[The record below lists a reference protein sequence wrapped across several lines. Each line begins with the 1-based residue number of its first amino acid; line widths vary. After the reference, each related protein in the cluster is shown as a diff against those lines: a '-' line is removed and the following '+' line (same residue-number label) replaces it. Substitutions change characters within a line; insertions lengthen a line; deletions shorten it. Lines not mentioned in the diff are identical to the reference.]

1 MEQLKNLI
9 LPCCGKSSRFY
20 TNKPKFLLNN
30 PKDSNLSMVC
40 SSIKGLPYDKF
51 DKIYVVV
58 LQSHCDEF
66 DIVDK
71 LTMDFK
77 SLGLNINI
85 VSLIESTNSSSETI
99 YKCIEHENIT
109 GEVYVKDCDDY
120 FKIDEIYPNE
130 ISVVSLND
138 CGRIHASNKS
148 YVKINDQNIVTTIVE
163 KNVISS
169 DFCCGLYS
177 FSDSREF
184 VNSFKDL
191 EKNHDGEIYISHV
204 IFNMMLNDKIFK
216 INRAKNFIDWGTQE
230 DWDIYLNS

>member
-1 MEQLKNLI
+1 MESIKNLI
-9 LPCCGKSSRFY
+9 LPCCGSSSRFDGDI
-20 TNKPKFLLNN
+20 PKFLLEN

-40 SSIKGLPYDKF
+40 SSIKGLPYNNF

-58 LQSHCDEF
+58 LQTHCDKYELET
-66 DIVDK
+66 K
-71 LTMDFK
+71 LSEDFK
-77 SLGLNINI
+77 TLGLDITI
-85 VSLIESTNSSSETI
+85 VKIHSPTTSASQTVCACLEF
-99 YKCIEHENIT
+99 ENIT

-120 FKIDEIYPNE
+120 FKIDELNPDE

-148 YVKINDQNIVTTIVE
+148 YVKINDQDIVTTIVE

-177 FSDSREF
+177 FKDSYDF
-184 VNSFKDL
+184 INSYNDLKDAH
-191 EKNHDGEIYISHV
+191 EGEIYISHI

-216 INRAKNFIDWGTQE
+216 INRATDFIDWGTQT

>member
-77 SLGLNINI
+77 SLGLDINI
-85 VSLIESTNSSSETI
+85 VSLIKPTNSSSETI
-99 YKCIEHENIT
+99 YKCIELENIV
-109 GEVYVKDCDDY
+109 GEIYVKDCDDY
-120 FKIDEIYPNE
+120 FEIDEIHPNE
-130 ISVVSLND
+130 VSIISLND

-148 YVKINDQNIVTTIVE
+148 YVKINEHDIINTIVE

-169 DFCCGLYS
+169 DFCCGMYS
-177 FSDSREF
+177 FSDSYKF
-184 VNSFKDL
+184 IDSYNKL
-191 EKNHDGEIYISHV
+191 KNIHDGEIYISHV
-204 IFNMMLNDKIFK
+204 IFNMMLNNDIFK
-216 INRAKNFIDWGTQE
+216 VRRAKKFIDWGTQE

>member
-1 MEQLKNLI
+1 MESIKNLI
-9 LPCCGKSSRFY
+9 LPCCGNSSRFDGDI
-20 TNKPKFLLNN
+20 PKFLLEN

-40 SSIKGLPYDKF
+40 SSIKGLPYNNF

-58 LQSHCDEF
+58 LQSHF
-66 DIVDK
+66 DKYEIETK
-71 LTMDFK
+71 LTNDFK
-77 SLGLNINI
+77 TLGLDITI
-85 VSLIESTNSSSETI
+85 VKIHNPTTSASQTVCACLEF
-99 YKCIEHENIT
+99 ENVT

-120 FKIDEIYPNE
+120 FKISELNPDE

-148 YVKINDQNIVTTIVE
+148 YVKINDQDIVTTIVE
-163 KNVISS
+163 KNVISP

-177 FSDSREF
+177 FSQPREF
-184 VNSFKDL
+184 VDSFKDL
-191 EKNHDGEIYISHV
+191 EKTQNDEIYISHV